1 LIGLTKIFNTTTMEI
16 DSFYQDGDMSFGMD
30 GRINFADEYA
40 YARGSSGPSR
50 ADQVASSYPI
60 TDNCVTLENSI
71 TNIENEIANNSA
83 KIANPK
89 TKRGEKRVLNDYNNL
104 LSAHKNKLQSAYNSG
119 NCKVLKTQAQ
129 DQSFLSQLSQTV
141 GASANALAGGTAGA
155 GSTGKD
161 KTMTYVLYGLGGLM
175 VLGLGVIVIKKMK
188 G

>member
-1 LIGLTKIFNTTTMEI
+1 
-16 DSFYQDGDMSFGMD
+16 
-30 GRINFADEYA
+30 
-40 YARGSSGPSR
+40 
-50 ADQVASSYPI
+50 
-60 TDNCVTLENSI
+60 
-71 TNIENEIANNSA
+71 
-83 KIANPK
+83 
-89 TKRGEKRVLNDYNNL
+89 VLNDYNNL